1 MGLSRAL
8 SVDCNLSLHINYF
21 YTYIFINRDIMY
33 SPRRSIVVLFSYCSP
48 HRIVLLRNAHSYYTR
63 KSSIR
68 NPDNHLNPIR
78 DIMERVK
85 VSSLEPLLK
94 LPGSLDP
101 NALTPDAS
109 IVSCGCIVSET
120 FFNSTIDS
128 GVDACPECL
137 TPNVR
142 VLKPVRQLREL
153 YSLITQL
160 QGDTTTKSRRRSSS
174 KRSFKTID
182 PNDKAGGEQM
192 DLISLFYKYAKEE
205 HAHPDVVSSVTPDVK
220 PIQINKDESRS
231 LVSNHG
237 NSTSISP
244 LRKVSPQGNS
254 YGPDDGYHE
263 RSKSKT
269 SKYEDYIWSTLSEE
283 KEYNFS
289 KCFPFHRK
297 ISAYQTQQGKLFST
311 NPFKSS
317 VMKSSRFI
325 GTDLNTFIYRVT
337 GQEVTRF
344 VMITEKRWE
353 LYELTNNTDF
363 KPVLVCC
370 GKLTGE
376 YGSLFSNLR
385 EDYGHEVV
393 IGNDFSGN
401 AQANDPFSNEDHRKK
416 LSQWEHLNCQLSND
430 FLVISGTKGIMRVFN
445 ISKASLPHE
454 MGKPVYTYITNFPIR
469 CIAIS
474 NTDPLLAC
482 GITAKER
489 ISGKEQPFVVL
500 HKLVRS
506 SVGDKIIG
514 SVEPITITIPYRDPI
529 KLLSFNANSTHL
541 LCCTVWESRYLII
554 RLRGAGSDNFRKP
567 RLIWTDSTIPKKR
580 KKSDGVFY
588 DDSDEEAP
596 DDDALM
602 MDNEGIT
609 DAKFGT
615 IPNTLVLTSCSLQNR
630 PPIMLRLEGSSMD
643 SNGNRNIS
651 DSLSMDS
658 SLHSRHEP
666 DDEQEITN
674 IKSSDLLLKFQEVG
688 FSIHKVAILPRRDAL
703 AFLDKDGRIYLV
715 SIPNYELN
723 LYSSIKKIVVLLGEV
738 SNAERY
744 IEAATIMFSAD
755 GGKVYVV
762 DRKGILMVYDFTKGI
777 PGQDSDVTKCKI
789 VNV

>member
-1 MGLSRAL
+1 
-8 SVDCNLSLHINYF
+8 
-21 YTYIFINRDIMY
+21 
-33 SPRRSIVVLFSYCSP
+33 
-48 HRIVLLRNAHSYYTR
+48 
-63 KSSIR
+63 
-68 NPDNHLNPIR
+68 
-78 DIMERVK
+78 MEKVK

-94 LPGSLDP
+94 LPASLDP
-101 NALTPDAS
+101 NSLTADAS
-109 IVSCGCIVSET
+109 IVSCGCVVSEM
-120 FFNSTIDS
+120 FFKSTVDS
-128 GVDACPECL
+128 GATVCPECMAPDAKL
-137 TPNVR
+137 
-142 VLKPVRQLREL
+142 LKPLKQLRDL
-153 YSLITQL
+153 YQIVTQL
-160 QGDTTTKSRRRSSS
+160 PSDGSRSRRRSSS
-174 KRSFKTID
+174 KKSVRTVDTSTEKT
-182 PNDKAGGEQM
+182 GEQM

-205 HAHPDVVSSVTPDVK
+205 TTHPDVVASINTATATGPASVSAPGTNSGTVTTTGSTPVAPEVK
-220 PIQINKDESRS
+220 PIEINQRPKSTS
-231 LVSNHG
+231 SHG
-237 NSTSISP
+237 GQSYSISP
-244 LRKVSPQGNS
+244 LKNASPMRATVGNNQDVS
-254 YGPDDGYHE
+254 HE

-269 SKYEDYIWSTLSEE
+269 SRYEDFIWSTLSEE

-297 ISAYQTQQGKLFST
+297 ISVYPTQQGKLFSS

-317 VMKSSRFI
+317 VIKKTSRFI
-325 GTDLNTFIYRVT
+325 CSDINTFTDRLS

-344 VMITEKRWE
+344 VLITEKKWE
-353 LYELTNNTDF
+353 LYELSNDTEL

-370 GKLTGE
+370 GKLSGE
-376 YGSLFSNLR
+376 YGSLFTSLR

-393 IGNDFSGN
+393 IRNDFSGN
-401 AQANDPFSNEDHRKK
+401 SQSNDSSSGNPEDHQKK
-416 LSQWEHLNCQLSND
+416 LSQWDQLICRLSND

-445 ISKASLPHE
+445 VSKASLPHE

-469 CIAIS
+469 CISIS
-474 NTDPLLAC
+474 NTDPLIAC

-489 ISGKEQPFVVL
+489 LSGKEQPFVIL
-500 HKLVRS
+500 HNLVRS
-506 SVGDKIIG
+506 SMADKIIG

-554 RLRGAGSDNFRKP
+554 RLRSFGSDNFKKP
-567 RLIWTDSTIPKKR
+567 RLIWTDSSVPRKR

-588 DDSDEEAP
+588 DDSEDENADD

-615 IPNTLVLTSCSLQNR
+615 IPNTLVLTFGSLQNR
-630 PPIMLRLEGSSMD
+630 PPIMLRLEGSSID
-643 SNGNRNIS
+643 PSYNRNMSEAI
-651 DSLSMDS
+651 SMDS
-658 SLHSRHEP
+658 SLHSKHQA
-666 DDEQEITN
+666 DAADEDHEITN
-674 IKSSDLLLKFQEVG
+674 IKSSDLLLKFLEVG

-744 IEAATIMFSAD
+744 TEAAAVMFSAD
-755 GGKVYVV
+755 GGKVYVA
-762 DRKGILMVYDFTKGI
+762 DRKGVLMIFDFTKGI

-789 VNV
+789 INV